1 MKKIIA
7 ALALLCVF
15 AVGVFGQ
22 MLNTRNYLSYFSLR
36 VNEIAD
42 SDIVWE
48 ASDEEIVYF
57 GTLNWD
63 DKKNDDTVFV
73 DTPLEF
79 ALLSYYSQPVLNI
92 RPAEADAILPANN
105 PKLADQKLGAAVF
118 QEIQILRFL
127 NASGGSADTAAVN
140 RHEAVLQFITGRGN
154 ATRAE
159 IEAFYRNNI
168 RALIAG
174 VVDEEFNKVSFVVE
188 NFSANNRI
196 AYNSVLIRNP
206 QTGQYI
212 LSYERPSVEND
223 DKTLTAASLEALSSS
238 MRNSGDFVPAAIN
251 TVRAQAALIPAVAL
265 SDAALGD
272 IKNYLTAFYIEPNT
286 ATYNAVKEVYELY
299 TNMRLE
305 TGEAIYEL
313 IRRAYVA
320 ALADFNSGL
329 ANKVVNE
336 ARLSRTL
343 ITLTRAQQQR
353 LVGLR

>member
-15 AVGVFGQ
+15 ASGAFGQ

-105 PKLADQKLGAAVF
+105 PRQADLKLGAAVF

-127 NASGGSADTAAVN
+127 GNTAAEG
-140 RHEAVLQFITGRGN
+140 RHRGILKFITDRRN
-154 ATRAE
+154 VTEAE
-159 IEAFYRNNI
+159 VETYYRNNI
-168 RALIAG
+168 RGL
-174 VVDEEFNKVSFVVE
+174 VSDTVDENIAKSRFGAPTAQALVE
-188 NFSANNRI
+188 IKNAITQFFLNPTLDNLLVLHQRNRYYANTDGNRGLAAADI
-196 AYNSVLIRNP
+196 LRNSVYSFNL
-206 QTGQYI
+206 
-212 LSYERPSVEND
+212 
-223 DKTLTAASLEALSSS
+223 
-238 MRNSGDFVPAAIN
+238 
-251 TVRAQAALIPAVAL
+251 
-265 SDAALGD
+265 ALGD
-272 IKNYLTAFYIEPNT
+272 AMLNG
-286 ATYNAVKEVYELY
+286 
-299 TNMRLE
+299 RLP
-305 TGEAIYEL
+305 
-313 IRRAYVA
+313 
-320 ALADFNSGL
+320 
-329 ANKVVNE
+329 
-336 ARLSRTL
+336 AR
-343 ITLTRAQQQR
+343 QR
-353 LVGLR
+353 NGA